1 MAESIGELYL
11 RLGLSLSDLTSGF
24 IAAERSVNEN
34 MSRLNREMQVIR
46 LRAEVELS
54 GLDEVEDAEQRFQ
67 VRTNALNQLMQAQRQ
82 RISLANAA
90 YEDMRQRLGETSA
103 QTQRAQVALERERAA
118 LARLEEEL
126 RQLNETQNE
135 TNEGQSDLASML
147 SGLATRFRGP
157 IAAAAAFVGSLKAT
171 YEATRSLVE
180 EFREL
185 QQQSYELNLPVE
197 ETKEFLRQLK
207 LAGGD
212 IGDFEGFVR
221 GITDAWIKGD
231 VLDPETL
238 AMKKYGVEIET
249 TTGRLK
255 DIKEITEE
263 LYQGY
268 EKAKANGEGLNYL
281 QMLGGESGIR
291 DAIQLFERYEEA
303 KEDAEK
309 IFDAGLNAAEMHEAE
324 RELNLLDEQMREFG
338 AALKDAVTPAGR
350 AMFKELFE
358 IFHDGT
364 EFIVE
369 SKDKIQELQFIAIE
383 AANSI
388 KSAFNDVST
397 GLKNLT
403 ENDGFSQFTEAQNER
418 LKEWHKEIE
427 ELGDF
432 DNTLWGRAR
441 DTFLDV
447 WFGDILENAK
457 LSQMEYNQ
465 EVEET
470 TRKTE
475 ELEAASKEM
484 TDTLSYGLRDS
495 LQRAQQFNDEIK
507 DIDID
512 LNFDDGSIDKSMAK
526 LDQWFEQETRG
537 LKKVTE
543 EQKAQIEEML
553 ENEELSA
560 EKRNELQDLLASKF
574 KISKEEETALY
585 ELYAKK
591 KEQIERES
599 ADRIEEIRNELAAKN
614 KTDLQNQLDEWDA
627 KCQEWI
633 NIGMS
638 RAEAETL
645 AEQQKYDAIK
655 KLAEDF
661 AETYNALQQ
670 TELENTLARIEKEKE
685 AWIQKG
691 VDEVNA
697 TRLAA
702 QQKADAERNAAMNA
716 LKNDIRAYR
725 KFRDFGYEGL
735 RDEKLR
741 QLHKAGIGDEDLASI
756 TPQLIRDF
764 RRASKQIEDSLLP
777 NFRPSADNAS
787 TDLNAM
793 TESVQNVTSAIEQAN
808 ANIDKYNEYNKYNN
822 AENETDNETGD
833 NSPTEELNNQTADL
847 AANVEN
853 INSLFDNLAV
863 SLDEINATIADM
875 PELLDEV
882 NAGLGAFI
890 EQLSNLPEMAQSEN
904 PAPAEETQKNPEI
917 PDFSA
922 LTDAISQSSDKIN
935 EANSIMYEAN
945 QAISR
950 INEWLEPITERMSEA
965 TDKILNATDS
975 ISDLKSSLDKLKE
988 IKVEKPHVETTVQIN
1003 EATAWDSEHIRK
1015 LADKVA
1021 DKLKPVILNAI
1032 GGSNSY

>member
-46 LRAEVELS
+46 LRTEVELS

-90 YEDMRQRLGETSA
+90 YEDMRQRLGETNA

-126 RQLNETQNE
+126 RSLNETQDE
-135 TNEGQSDLASML
+135 TNEGQSDLTATI
-147 SGLATRFRGP
+147 SGLVTRFAKP
-157 IAAAAAFVGSLKAT
+157 IAAIAGFVGSLKAVS
-171 YEATRSLVE
+171 EATRSLVE
-180 EFREL
+180 DFREL
-185 QQQSYELNLPVE
+185 QQQSYELNLPVQ

-255 DIKEITEE
+255 DFKEITEE

-268 EKAKANGEGLNYL
+268 KKAKANGEGLNYL

-324 RELNLLDEQMREFG
+324 RELNLLDEQMSEFG

-350 AMFKELFE
+350 AIFKGLFE
-358 IFHDGT
+358 IFHAGT
-364 EFIVE
+364 EFVVE
-369 SKDKIQELQFIAIE
+369 SKDKIQKWEFIAIE
-383 AANSI
+383 AAGKVKNAFEDVFNGI
-388 KSAFNDVST
+388 KALS
-397 GLKNLT
+397 

-441 DTFLDV
+441 DTFLDY
-447 WFGDILENAK
+447 WFDDILENAK
-457 LSQMEYNQ
+457 LSQTEYNQ

-512 LNFDDGSIDKSMAK
+512 LNFDDGSIDKAMAK

-553 ENEELSA
+553 ESEELSA

-627 KCQEWI
+627 KCEEWI

-645 AEQQKYDAIK
+645 AEQQKFEAIK

-661 AETYNALQQ
+661 AETYNSLQQ
-670 TELENTLARIEKEKE
+670 TELEHTLARIDKEKE

-691 VDEVNA
+691 IDEA
-697 TRLAA
+697 RAAELAA
-702 QQKADAERNAAMNA
+702 QQKVEAERNAAMQI
-716 LKNDIRAYR
+716 LKNQMREFRA
-725 KFRDFGYEGL
+725 FRDFGYEGL

-741 QLHKAGIGDEDLASI
+741 QLHKARIGDEDIASM
-756 TPQLIRDF
+756 TSPLLQAF
-764 RRASKQIEDSLLP
+764 QRASKQIEDNLLP
-777 NFRPSADNAS
+777 NFAPSADNVS
-787 TDLNAM
+787 GNLNTM

-808 ANIDKYNEYNKYNN
+808 AKIDEYNN
-822 AENETDNETGD
+822 AENETDNETED
-833 NSPTEELNNQTADL
+833 NSPTEELNNQMSGL
-847 AANVEN
+847 SSNVEN
-853 INSLFDNLAV
+853 VSSLFDDLAV

-882 NAGLGAFI
+882 NTGIGNLI
-890 EQLSNLPEMAQSEN
+890 EQLNNLPEMTQSDDS
-904 PAPAEETQKNPEI
+904 APVEETQSNPEI

-922 LTDAISQSSDKIN
+922 LTEAIAQSSNKIN
-935 EANSIMYEAN
+935 EANSLMNEAN

-950 INEWLEPITERMSEA
+950 INEWLEPITEQMNTA
-965 TDKILNATDS
+965 TENILNATDS
-975 ISDLKSSLDKLKE
+975 ISDLKSSIDKLKE